1 MSTPQLFIGLI
12 AGSILLSDA
21 GEVNA
26 QAYPTKPLRFIT
38 GSAGSGADF
47 ASRIFAQGL
56 TAAWGQPVV
65 VENRGAGSV
74 VVAPMVASAPPDG
87 YTLLFFG
94 SSIWMTPLMRER
106 APYDPLKDLA
116 PVTLAVS
123 SPSVLV
129 VHPSV
134 AVNSVKELIALAKA
148 KPGELNY
155 SSPGT
160 ASSGHLAAEV
170 FKAMAHVNIVRVN
183 YKSGGAALTDLL
195 AAQVQLSF
203 VTGPSV
209 APHIKSGRLRP
220 LGVTSARP
228 YALFPAL
235 PTVAAAG
242 VPGFESGQNYAILAP
257 ANTPTG
263 IIMRINQELVRVLNQ
278 PDIRE
283 KFMNGGAEIVASS
296 PGQFAIV
303 MKSEMTKLGKV
314 IKDAGIRAD

>member
-1 MSTPQLFIGLI
+1 MTWRLLPAGLAVLCAGVCAGQSYPDKPIRIVTGGVGGGSDFTARVI
-12 AGSILLSDA
+12 AA
-21 GEVNA
+21 
-26 QAYPTKPLRFIT
+26 
-38 GSAGSGADF
+38 
-47 ASRIFAQGL
+47 GL
-56 TAAWGQPVV
+56 TNNIGQQVIV
-65 VENRGAGSV
+65 DNRSASV
-74 VVAPMVASAPPDG
+74 IPGQIVSKAPPDG
-87 YTLLFFG
+87 YTLILAPGILWLLPFLQG
-94 SSIWMTPLMRER
+94 SQVPF
-106 APYDPLKDLA
+106 DPVRDFA
-116 PVTLAVS
+116 PVTLAVTT
-123 SPSVLV
+123 PNVLV
-129 VHPSV
+129 VNPVV
-134 AVNSVKELIALAKA
+134 AASSVKELIALAKA